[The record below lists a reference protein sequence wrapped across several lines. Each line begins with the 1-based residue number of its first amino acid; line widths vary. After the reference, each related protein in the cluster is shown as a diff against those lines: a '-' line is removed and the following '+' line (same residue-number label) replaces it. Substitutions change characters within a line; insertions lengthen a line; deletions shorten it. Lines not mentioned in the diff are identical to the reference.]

1 MRGLWLPYETADL
14 DTATRFYT
22 ALGLEQVDGWDRDGE
37 RGVVLRVPGPA
48 FVELVTY
55 DRAARLPDAA
65 GPQPGT
71 QTPPGSNGPAPGPG
85 PAPLAFEFATPAA
98 VLAEHRRLGGRAPA
112 RYPRGHFGFDLR
124 GPDGTPLMIW
134 SET

>member
-14 DTATRFYT
+14 DGATRFYT
-22 ALGLEQVDGWDRDGE
+22 ALGLERVDGWDRDGE

-48 FVELVTY
+48 YVELVAY
-55 DRAARLPDAA
+55 DRAGRPSPTPSD
-65 GPQPGT
+65 PT
-71 QTPPGSNGPAPGPG
+71 RTPPGSNGPALGPG
-85 PAPLAFEFATPAA
+85 LAPLAFEFDTPAA